1 MPPLAG
7 LATAEPIVVVQV
19 TATSEW
25 ATPSPDPMDMT
36 FDPELNRLVIV
47 DSEVEETGLGVG
59 KNGYLVRPNGLLRR
73 TFNTLRYTDEPTGV
87 ARMPTTGHYFVAS
100 DGPDRTYFIKPG
112 LDGRHFTGDD
122 IVKEIRQRL
131 GPFRSDPATDVE
143 ALLFA
148 DGALWMADGAG
159 GKIYRIERGLDGRW
173 AGHGQ
178 WDNVVTHWDTDPLG
192 ILDPEGIVYV
202 EQTGNLLIVGNRR
215 DSDIVE
221 VTLDGVLV
229 RTFEGADAGWRSPS
243 GLAFAPAPSGV
254 GTHLFL
260 IDRGFDNDQYPREN
274 DGKLFELSL
283 DLSS

>member
-1 MPPLAG
+1 MLPLAG
-7 LATAEPIVVVQV
+7 LATAEPVVVVQV

-25 ATPSPDPMDMT
+25 RTPSPDPMDMT

-47 DSEVEETGLGVG
+47 DSEVEETGFGVG

-73 TFNTLRYTDEPTGV
+73 SFNTLRYTNEPTGV

-148 DGALWMADGAG
+148 DGALWMADGAD

-254 GTHLFL
+254 GTHLYL
-260 IDRGFDNDQYPREN
+260 IDRGFDNDQRPREN